1 MSDIIRFKGHAYI
14 LATSPRLASNRLTL
28 KEGDSFAV
36 LDRYGDTG
44 TIGGGEQGIYHAG
57 TRMLSH
63 HELRLGK
70 QRPLLLSSTVH
81 ERNAFVAVDLT
92 NPDIQ
97 MEEEDRILQR
107 GSIHIFRSMF
117 LYQGAF
123 YCRTRIQNYGEQALD
138 SEVSFI
144 FDADFADV
152 FEVRGMRRKARG
164 HRHVEVADRTVSLLY
179 DGLDGITRRTRIDFS
194 ETPAEISPGSA
205 RFVLRLPAK
214 RPFELLHTIAF
225 DSGAVEAPS
234 LARFEAHQRALV
246 DQLQTPDVARVR
258 SSNEQF
264 NHWLARSS
272 ADLAMLVS
280 HLPEG
285 PYPYAGVPWFS
296 TVFGRDGLITALQ
309 VLWLNPG
316 LARGVLAT
324 LAACQASDED
334 PARDAEPGKILHEA
348 RQGEMANLGEV
359 PYSRYYGSAD
369 STTLFIM
376 LAAAY
381 GERSGDEEFL
391 RGLWPNV
398 ERALEWIDRYGDM
411 DGDGFIEYARKRPD
425 GLSNQGWKDS
435 DDSVS
440 HADGSLAP
448 GPIALCEIQGYVYAA
463 KRGAARLA
471 RMLGQAEQGRRLDE
485 QAETLRGRFED
496 AFWLEDLQT
505 YALALDG
512 RKRPCRVRSSNPGHV
527 LFSGLASPERARLTA
542 ASLTSE
548 DLFSGWGV
556 RTLGQGEMRYNPM
569 SYHNGSVWPHDNA
582 MIAAGLSQYGEMDG
596 VERILA
602 AMFDAASA
610 VDLQRL
616 PELFC
621 GFARQGGQGPTLYPV
636 ACIPQAWSSG
646 AVFMLLQASLG
657 LRVHAQP
664 ARVVFDRPRLPPAL
678 PQVEVWGLAVGGA
691 AVDLRLSRHPSGSV
705 TVDVLD
711 RRGKV
716 EVGVLM

>member
-1 MSDIIRFKGHAYI
+1 MNDIIRYKGHAYI

-44 TIGGGEQGIYHAG
+44 TVGGSEQGIYHAG

-63 HELRLGK
+63 HELRLGR
-70 QRPLLLSSTVH
+70 QRPLLLSSTVQ

-97 MEEEDRILQR
+97 LEDDRILQR

-138 SEVSFI
+138 TEISFL

-152 FEVRGMRRKARG
+152 FEVRGMLRKARG
-164 HRHVEVADRTVSLLY
+164 HRHVQLGERTVSLLY
-179 DGLDGITRRTRIDFS
+179 DGLDGITRRAHIEFS
-194 ETPAEISPGSA
+194 EQPADLSAASA
-205 RFVLRLPAK
+205 RFVLRLPSK
-214 RPFELLHTIAF
+214 RPFELMHTIGF
-225 DSGAVEAPS
+225 DMGAAEPPS
-234 LARFEAHQRALV
+234 AGCFETRQRALV
-246 DQLQTPDVARVR
+246 DQLQSTEAARIGT
-258 SSNEQF
+258 SNEQF
-264 NHWLARSS
+264 SHWLARSS

-296 TVFGRDGLITALQ
+296 TIVGRDGLITALQ

-324 LAACQASDED
+324 LAACQAENEE
-334 PARDAEPGKILHEA
+334 PAHDAEPGKILHEA

-369 STTLFIM
+369 STPLFIV

-381 GERSGDEEFL
+381 AERTGDDEFL
-391 RGLWPNV
+391 RGLWPNI
-398 ERALEWIDRYGDM
+398 ELALEWIDRYGDI
-411 DGDGFIEYARKRPD
+411 DGDGFVEYARKRPD
-425 GLSNQGWKDS
+425 GLRNQGWKDS
-435 DDSVS
+435 DDSIS
-440 HADGSLAP
+440 HADGSLAE

-471 RMLGQAEQGRRLDE
+471 RQLGHEEHGRRLEE
-485 QAETLRGRFED
+485 QADTLRRRVEE
-496 AFWLEDLQT
+496 AFWLEDIQT

-512 RKRPCRVRSSNPGHV
+512 EKRPCRVRSSNPGHV
-527 LFSGLASPERARLTA
+527 LFSRLASPERAHHIALF
-542 ASLTSE
+542 LTSE
-548 DLFSGWGV
+548 EMFSGWGV
-556 RTLGQGEMRYNPM
+556 RTLGQAEKRYNPM

-582 MIAAGLSQYGEMDG
+582 MIAAGLSHYGEMDG
-596 VERILA
+596 VERILT

-621 GFARQGGQGPTLYPV
+621 GFARQSGQGPPLYPV
-636 ACIPQAWSSG
+636 ACIPQAWASG
-646 AVFMLLQASLG
+646 TVFMLLQATLG
-657 LRVHAQP
+657 LTIQ
-664 ARVVFDRPRLPPAL
+664 ARPPTVVFDRPRLPLAL
-678 PQVEVWGLAVGGA
+678 PQVELWGLAVDDA
-691 AVDLRLSRHPSGSV
+691 TVDLRLSRHPSGSV
-705 TVDVLD
+705 TIDVLA
-711 RRGKV
+711 RRGTV
-716 EVGVLM
+716 AVSVLM